1 MIVRFLITSSRMPAA
16 IDEIRKLG
24 QQGHAVVASDTIS
37 TAPGSHSK
45 YASRSLVTASPRR
58 DTPGFVRDVARILRD
73 ERIDVVLPAFEEVFY
88 LARHAADLSPLAE
101 LFFPPFETL
110 ATLHDKG
117 KMLDLARRLGLRVP
131 RSAVA
136 ATPGELRSAAASF
149 PQFFARPL
157 YSRGGVELL
166 TNTGPLAGALDIGE
180 CEVSAAKPWLVQ
192 EFVHGV
198 DVCTF
203 SIAHHGRLT
212 GHAAY
217 VHPREIE
224 HAGGIV
230 FESVDEPECLSIVQR
245 VVEETGYHG
254 QVSFDFLRTGE
265 GMVLLEC
272 NPRPT
277 AGVHVM
283 PADVLDLALRD
294 GKASKLRVV
303 EPGVRRKYGVALVR
317 DMLLHFRE
325 LPEDVRHLFSRA
337 REVFADPE
345 DLLPALYQ
353 LISYGHVLKYR
364 FETHEHG
371 TSTLMA
377 AYFHDICWNGEPIP

>member
-1 MIVRFLITSSRMPAA
+1 MRFLVTSSRMPTA

-24 QQGHAVVASDTIS
+24 QQGHTVIASDTIP
-37 TAPGSHSK
+37 TAPGSHSR
-45 YASRSLVTASPRR
+45 YASRSKVTASPRH
-58 DTPGFVRDVARILRD
+58 DTLQFIEDVARILRE

-88 LARHAADLSPLAE
+88 LAKHAGELAPHAK

-117 KMLDLARRLGLRVP
+117 KMIELAGRLGVRTP
-131 RSAVA
+131 RSLVA
-136 ATPGELRSAAASF
+136 ESEEELRRAIRVF
-149 PQFFARPL
+149 PEFFARPL
-157 YSRGGVELL
+157 YSRGGVELV
-166 TNTGPLAGALDIGE
+166 TNTGPLAGAMEIE
-180 CEVSAAKPWLVQ
+180 ACEVTKEKPWLVQ

-217 VHPREIE
+217 IHPREIE

-230 FESVDEPECLSIVQR
+230 FESVSEPECLSIVR
-245 VVEETGYHG
+245 KIVEATRYHG
-254 QVSFDFLRTGE
+254 QVSFDFLRAE
-265 GMVLLEC
+265 RGMVLVEC

-277 AGVHVM
+277 AGIHVM
-283 PADVLDLALRD
+283 PADMLDAALRD
-294 GKASKLRVV
+294 EGATELRVAP
-303 EPGVRRKYGVALVR
+303 PGVQCKYSIALVR

-325 LPEDVRHLFSRA
+325 IPEDVRHLFSQA
-337 REVFADPE
+337 REMLADPE

-364 FETHEHG
+364 FESHEHG
-371 TSTLMA
+371 TKTLMA
-377 AYFHDICWNGEPIP
+377 AYFHDICWNGDPIP

>member
-1 MIVRFLITSSRMPAA
+1 MPSA

-24 QQGHAVVASDTIS
+24 QRGHTVVASDTIS
-37 TAPGSHSK
+37 AAPGSHSR
-45 YASRSLVTASPRR
+45 YASAARVTASPRR
-58 DTPGFVRDVARILRD
+58 ETRRFVDDVARILRE

-88 LARHAADLSPLAE
+88 LAKHAGELSGLAR

-117 KMLDLARRLGLRVP
+117 KMLDLAREIGVPVP
-131 RSAVA
+131 RSVLVDSQDDLRRAVA
-136 ATPGELRSAAASF
+136 QLPA
-149 PQFFARPL
+149 FFARPRH
-157 YSRGGVELL
+157 SRGGVDLF
-166 TNTGPLAGALDIGE
+166 TNTGPLAGDLSIE
-180 CEVSAAKPWLVQ
+180 QCEVTKDRPWLVQ
-192 EFVHGV
+192 EFVHGT

-212 GHAAY
+212 GHSAY

-230 FESVDEPECLSIVQR
+230 FESVDEPECLR
-245 VVEETGYHG
+245 VVQQIVEATRYHG
-254 QVSFDFLRTGE
+254 QVSFDFMRTGG
-265 GMVLLEC
+265 GMVLIEC

-283 PADVLDLALRD
+283 PAEMLDEALHD
-294 GKASKLRVV
+294 EDASKLRVAA
-303 EPGVRRKYGVALVR
+303 PGTRCKYSIALVR

-325 LPEDVRHLFSRA
+325 IPEDARHLFSRA
-337 REVFADPE
+337 KEIFADPG
-345 DLLPALYQ
+345 DFLPALYQ

-364 FETHEHG
+364 FESHAHG
-371 TSTLMA
+371 TKTLMA
-377 AYFHDICWNGEPIP
+377 AYFHDICWDGEPIA